1 MKRRRF
7 NRSLALLLSVVMAFS
22 LQIGGGGT
30 AFAGEASNVIEN
42 TTTGVRYA
50 DVGTALSAAADGQ
63 TVALIS
69 DVTLGDAISYSRSG
83 VGVTLDLNGY
93 RIVREVSGGGE
104 TGTDGAVYVSA
115 GVLTICDTSAAA
127 DGYIDYINNGGLSGS
142 GLNLGAGGTVKLLS
156 GGILGTG
163 QSVFAHDA
171 GSRFEMSGGVVY
183 GSGDHVGS
191 EAIAAVSGAYV
202 SISGGFVG
210 TQNPGAAMIWSGA
223 ALDPAYWSITGGYF
237 TSQYYSDGGQK
248 EIANFVTQ
256 GKVTELDVART
267 YAAIS
272 GTTEYKYHLT
282 MPRTVVFDGNGG
294 DSPVTTLVTDLSGK
308 LEVLPGDA
316 VKSGAEFIG
325 WFTMASGG
333 EQVTADYIFNRDM
346 TVYAQYRGPG
356 IDYKAEQLS
365 GLTPGASYKLT
376 DASSVTGATYV
387 MADAS
392 GHIAIV
398 EGWLSG
404 TWSLEED
411 IEGGTPAWSIGL
423 PSRPAAPTGV
433 NAGSVSQAGAAD
445 GKLTGLNTNMQYRIK
460 GTGPWITA
468 TGPAAA
474 GLEAGTYEVRTAAAS
489 SSFASAAVEVTVGV
503 TVPPAL
509 TAVGDNE
516 NNLVKL
522 NWTSSLAGQEYYMV
536 YQRDTGGDGLDEF
549 QSIPL
554 KNDIKVLNVYPDM
567 PGSDGL
573 QNWMSTWGNPS
584 GYTMQVDKVSMSEF
598 NGSDSA
604 TNYAH
609 YLAKDANGAYAYD
622 VLYFGAWDAN
632 NRRDLSGESH
642 EAVEAFIR
650 YGGGVL
656 MGHDT
661 ASFYHTHLIDLAA
674 KYLNLDV
681 NFQEGYYNPDI
692 PTTGGTRVGVE
703 RRGFPMNYP
712 YGLGDVGTVL
722 TVPQSHSY
730 FQFAKGDVW
739 FKYVSPD
746 WGSTREINTYNGK
759 PGTNNFYLT
768 TWNNAALIQTG
779 HSNGSATE
787 DEQKILANTLF
798 YLAQT
803 STSNSFDDRMSQDVA
818 APDPV
823 SGQASLTYDSAS
835 GRPVLTWNQPK
846 DNGSSY
852 AYYLKA
858 TSFVDGSSRQSS
870 ETTATVTTGV
880 QGYAVTVD
888 TDPEGNVPGNT
899 VTTATYS
906 YAIPGTL
913 ERGVTYYAHI
923 KTIDRAGNV
932 SGVYTVP
939 FNNDAS
945 GLTAVST
952 DPSGREN
959 DGKTRLSVQETVMP
973 GNRLVYLN
981 VQDGILQVPGLGE
994 ELSGYTVLPDN
1005 GLIEA
1010 VNGDKLAVAEVDA
1023 SGKVVRFGL
1032 AVAKVLPSPAALPVV
1047 SVDPAGIENNGKTQ
1061 MIAGARSGN
1070 KLVYVNYARGEVTE
1084 PSQGQELTGYTELP
1098 ADGVIPAERGDRIGI
1113 AEVDADGKVIR
1124 YGVAEAE
1131 VSSEA
1136 EAKGLSALAS
1146 DPAGSGTDG
1155 KTRVS
1160 ASAASGNKLVYVN
1173 FKREPVRVPD
1183 TGSSLEGLGYAE
1195 LAADGLVD
1203 AQNGDNLGIAEV
1215 DASGKVVRFAALQ
1228 AVVEAEDAAKGL
1240 TAAATDPAGAGTDG
1254 KTKLSVQTPAGA
1266 GNKLVYLNFGRH
1278 AVQKPGTGDILEGYL
1293 AIPEDGLIPAVDGD
1307 HIGVAEIDASGK
1319 VVKYGTATAQV
1330 VSDSAAGGL
1339 SVASSDPAG
1348 ASNDGLTLISAQ
1360 AKAGNALLYVNFG
1373 QGLLLTP
1380 ETGELLSGYSKLPEN
1395 GLIAAR
1401 EGDRIAVAEVDA
1413 SGRVVRFGWVNAIVA
1428 DEPVV
1433 VPPVETTPSPTPEPA
1448 ATPASGGG
1456 TGPAATPTP
1465 AAPAKPSTQSVEVL
1479 VNGKVEYAGIATI
1492 TRVNQQVVTTIDV
1505 DPAKL
1510 QAKLDAAGRGAV
1522 VTIPWTAASDI
1533 VVGQLTGQMVQN
1545 MEDQEATLVLDTPA
1559 GAYKIPAS
1567 QIRMARL
1574 AGQLGSDVKLEDITL
1589 QVHIELFSA
1598 EAAKAAE
1605 AKAAKQGA
1613 TLIAAPVTFTVN
1625 AVYAGKSIEI
1635 KDYSIYVERT
1645 VALPQGVDPNRITT
1659 GVVLEPDG
1667 TLRHVPTK
1675 VTKVNDMYYAQINSV
1690 TNSDYGVV
1698 WHPLEFADVA
1708 SHWSKDAVNDMGS
1721 RLVING
1727 VGEGAFHPNA
1737 DITRAEF
1744 AAILVRG
1751 LGLRLEQGTSAFR
1764 DVDSSEWYASAVN
1777 TAYRMGLISGY
1788 EDNTFRPQGKITRQE
1803 AMTMTARA
1811 MSITGL
1817 KAKVDGADAAKVLQ
1831 PYEDASAVAGWAKE
1845 AAAYSVASQVMKG
1858 RTASSLNPQAFITRA
1873 EVAAVIQRLL
1883 QQSGLI

>member
-1 MKRRRF
+1 MKWRRF

-30 AFAGEASNVIEN
+30 AFAGAASNVIEN
-42 TTTGVRYA
+42 TTTGVRYT

-63 TVALIS
+63 TVALIANAFLANA
-69 DVTLGDAISYSRSG
+69 VTYSRPG

-93 RIVREVSGGGE
+93 RMVREVYGGGE

-127 DGYIDYINNGGLSGS
+127 DGYIEYLNLAGYSGS

-163 QSVFAHDA
+163 QSVYAHDA

-183 GSGDHVGS
+183 GSGAHSGS

-202 SISGGFVG
+202 TISGGYIG
-210 TQNPGAAMIWSGA
+210 TKNPDAAMIWSGA

-237 TSQYYSDGGQK
+237 TSKYYSDGGQK

-256 GKVTELDVART
+256 GKVTELDAAQT

-272 GTTEYKYHLT
+272 GATEYKYHLT
-282 MPRTVVFDGNGG
+282 MPRTVAFDGNGG

-308 LEVLPGDA
+308 LDALPGAA

-325 WFTMASGG
+325 WFTAAAGG

-365 GLTPGASYKLT
+365 GLTPGAGYKLT
-376 DASSVTGATYV
+376 DASSVTGATYIT
-387 MADAS
+387 ADTS
-392 GHIAIV
+392 GNIAV
-398 EGWLSG
+398 EEAWLSG
-404 TWSLEED
+404 SWSLEED
-411 IEGGTPAWSIGL
+411 TGGGTPAWSVLL
-423 PSRPAAPTGV
+423 PPRPAAPTGV
-433 NAGSVSQAGAAD
+433 NAGSVSEAGAAD
-445 GKLTGLNTNMQYRIK
+445 GKLTGLNKNMQYRIK
-460 GTGPWITA
+460 GTGPWTTA
-468 TGPAAA
+468 TGPAATGLAA
-474 GLEAGTYEVRTAAAS
+474 GMYEVRTSATM
-489 SSFASAAVEVTVGV
+489 SSFASAPVEVTVGV
-503 TVPPAL
+503 LVPPAL
-509 TAVGDNE
+509 SAVGDNE

-584 GYTMQVDKVSMSEF
+584 GYTMQVDKVSMSDF
-598 NGSDSA
+598 NGDDPA
-604 TNYAH
+604 VNYAH
-609 YLAKDANGAYAYD
+609 YLAKDDNGAYAYD

-632 NRRDLSGESH
+632 NRRDLSGASH

-661 ASFYHTHLIDLAA
+661 ASFNHEHLIDLAA

-681 NFQEGYYNPDI
+681 KFQEGYPDPEI
-692 PTTGGTRVGVE
+692 PTTGGTRVVVE

-712 YGLGDVGTVL
+712 YALGDVGTVL
-722 TVPQSHSY
+722 SVPQSHSY

-739 FKYVSPD
+739 FKYSSPD
-746 WGSTREINTYNGK
+746 WGSTREITSYNGNS
-759 PGTNNFYLT
+759 GTNNFYLT

-779 HSNGSATE
+779 HSNGRATT

-803 STSNSFDDRMSQDVA
+803 STSNSFADRMSQDVA
-818 APDPV
+818 APDAV
-823 SGQASLTYDSAS
+823 SGPVRLTYDSVS
-835 GRPVLTWNQPK
+835 GRPMLSWNEPK

-858 TSFVDGSSRQSS
+858 VSYVDGSSRQSS

-880 QGYAVTVD
+880 QGYAVTID
-888 TDPEGNVPGNT
+888 TDPEGNDPGNT

-906 YAIPGTL
+906 YVIPGTL
-913 ERGVTYYAHI
+913 DRGVTYYAHI
-923 KTIDRAGNV
+923 KTIDRAGNI
-932 SGVYTVP
+932 SQVYTLP
-939 FNNDAS
+939 FNADAS

-952 DPSGREN
+952 DPAGKSN
-959 DGKTRLSVQETVMP
+959 DGKTKLSVLETVMP

-981 VQDGILQVPGLGE
+981 VKDGNVEIPAVGE
-994 ELSGYTVLPDN
+994 ELSGYTAIPDN
-1005 GLIEA
+1005 GLVEA
-1010 VNGDKLAVAEVDA
+1010 ANGDKIAVAELDA
-1023 SGKVVRFGL
+1023 SGKVVRFGQT
-1032 AVAKVLPSPAALPVV
+1032 VAKVLPSPAALPVA
-1047 SVDPAGIENNGKTQ
+1047 SVDPAGAVNDGKTR

-1070 KLVYVNYARGEVTE
+1070 KLVYVNFARGEVTE
-1084 PSQGQELTGYTELP
+1084 PSLGEELTGYTDLP

-1136 EAKGLSALAS
+1136 EAKGLSAAAS
-1146 DPAGSGTDG
+1146 DPSGSGTDG

-1160 ASAASGNKLVYVN
+1160 ASAASGNKLVVVN

-1183 TGSSLEGLGYAE
+1183 TGSSLEGLGYTE

-1203 AQNGDNLGIAEV
+1203 ADHGDYLGIAEV

-1228 AVVEAEDAAKGL
+1228 AVVEAEDAATGL
-1240 TAAATDPAGAGTDG
+1240 SAVTTDPSGAGTDG
-1254 KTKLSVQTPAGA
+1254 KTKLSVQTPAA
-1266 GNKLVYLNFGRH
+1266 DGNKLVYMNFGRY
-1278 AVQKPGTGDILEGYL
+1278 AVQKPSTGDTLEGYL
-1293 AIPEDGLIPAVDGD
+1293 VIPEDGLIPAADGD

-1319 VVKYGTATAQV
+1319 VVKYGVTTALV

-1339 SVASSDPAG
+1339 TVTSSDPAG

-1360 AKAGNALLYVNFG
+1360 AETGNTLLYVNFG

-1380 ETGELLSGYSKLPEN
+1380 ETGELMSGYLKLPEN

-1413 SGRVVRFGWVNAIVA
+1413 AGRVVRFGWVNAVVA

-1433 VPPVETTPSPTPEPA
+1433 VPPVETTPTPTPIPS
-1448 ATPASGGG
+1448 ATPAPGGG
-1456 TGPAATPTP
+1456 TGPAVTP
-1465 AAPAKPSTQSVEVL
+1465 APAASVKPSTQSVEVL
-1479 VNGKVEYAGIATI
+1479 VNGKVEYAGIASI

-1533 VVGQLTGQMVQN
+1533 VIGQLTGQMIRN
-1545 MEDQEATLVLDTPA
+1545 MEEQEATLVLDTPA

-1574 AGQLGSDVKLEDITL
+1574 ADQLGSNVRLEDITL

-1613 TLIAAPVTFTVN
+1613 TLAAAPVTFTVN

-1645 VALPQGVDPNRITT
+1645 VALPQGVDPNKITT

-1675 VTKVNDMYYAQINSV
+1675 VTKVAEVYYAQINSV
-1690 TNSDYGVV
+1690 TNSDYAVV

-1708 SHWSKDAVNDMGS
+1708 SHWSRNAVNDMGS
-1721 RLVING
+1721 RLVVNG
-1727 VGEGAFHPNA
+1727 VDEGVFQPNA

-1751 LGLRLEQGTSAFR
+1751 LGLRLEQGAAPFS
-1764 DVDSSEWYASAVN
+1764 DVDSSRWYASAVN
-1777 TAYRMGLISGY
+1777 TAYRTGLISGY
-1788 EDNTFRPQGKITRQE
+1788 EDHSFRPQGKITRQE

-1817 KAKVDGADAAKVLQ
+1817 KGKVAGADAAKVLE
-1831 PYEDASAVAGWAKE
+1831 PYKDASSVAGWAQE
-1845 AAAYSVASQVMKG
+1845 AVTYSVAAQVMKG
-1858 RTASSLNPQAFITRA
+1858 RTASTLDSRAFITRA
-1873 EVAAVIQRLL
+1873 EVAAVVQRLL